1 MEALFTIIIC
11 QNCGATNQDVKFC
24 RKCGALLPVSS
35 KSPRLRVS
43 VSKTKK
49 EKGQKLQNLDLQE
62 IPKES
67 ESIDQLPV
75 KDEILED
82 FIDKDAESIIVPKN
96 EESLKENREILKEIT
111 PQPYR
116 SSIMASN
123 SVSLSHPR
131 GETSRTQ
138 TLPQST
144 EAEAE
149 STLMKQKQL
158 EKDMT
163 EVLGFLSKKITVK
176 KLDTSKSKTKKEKAA
191 EEKIPPASMNEIL
204 NQLLTLDLHIEA
216 SAIIKDDGTI
226 LASALSNRISD
237 TLFATIGQTL
247 NQIGADI
254 LNGLSAGSLKS
265 ISVKG
270 TEGVIDLA
278 PIDKESQN
286 IKDMILVIYSYPKA
300 KSGIINFAA
309 NIVKKQI
316 IEYLGIKI

>member
-35 KSPRLRVS
+35 KSSRLRVS

-67 ESIDQLPV
+67 ESIDQLSV
-75 KDEILED
+75 NDEILED
-82 FIDKDAESIIVPKN
+82 FMDNDAESIIVPKS
-96 EESLKENREILKEIT
+96 EESLKDKREVLKEIT

-138 TLPQST
+138 TLPQNT
-144 EAEAE
+144 EAE

-176 KLDTSKSKTKKEKAA
+176 KLDTSKSKTKKEKVA

>member
-1 MEALFTIIIC
+1 MIIC

-49 EKGQKLQNLDLQE
+49 GKGQKLKDLDLQE
-62 IPKES
+62 IPKEP
-67 ESIDQLPV
+67 ESKDQLSV
-75 KDEILED
+75 EDEILED
-82 FIDKDAESIIVPKN
+82 FKDKDAESISVTES
-96 EESLKENREILKEIT
+96 EESLKDKREILKEIT

-116 SSIMASN
+116 SSIIASN
-123 SVSLSHPR
+123 SVSISQPS
-131 GETSRTQ
+131 GETSGTQ
-138 TLPQST
+138 TV
-144 EAEAE
+144 E
-149 STLMKQKQL
+149 SSLMKQKQL

-176 KLDTSKSKTKKEKAA
+176 KLDTPKSKTKKEQVTK
-191 EEKIPPASMNEIL
+191 KIPPASMNEIL

-216 SAIIKDDGTI
+216 SAIIKSDGTI

-254 LNGLSAGSLKS
+254 INGLSAGSLKS
-265 ISVKG
+265 ISVRG
-270 TEGVIDLA
+270 TEGVLDLA
-278 PIDKESQN
+278 PIGKESQS

-309 NIVKKQI
+309 NIVKKQL
-316 IEYLGIKI
+316 IEYLGIKS

>member
-1 MEALFTIIIC
+1 MIIC

-35 KSPRLRVS
+35 KSQRLRVS

-49 EKGQKLQNLDLQE
+49 DKGQKIKDLDLQE
-62 IPKES
+62 IPKEP
-67 ESIDQLPV
+67 ESKDQLSV
-75 KDEILED
+75 EDEILED
-82 FIDKDAESIIVPKN
+82 FEDKDAESISVTES
-96 EESLKENREILKEIT
+96 EESLKDKREILKEIT

-116 SSIMASN
+116 SSIIASN
-123 SVSLSHPR
+123 SVSISQPS
-131 GETSRTQ
+131 GETSGTQ
-138 TLPQST
+138 TV
-144 EAEAE
+144 E
-149 STLMKQKQL
+149 SSLMKQKQL

-176 KLDTSKSKTKKEKAA
+176 KLDTPKSKTKKEQVTK
-191 EEKIPPASMNEIL
+191 KIPPASMNEIL

-216 SAIIKDDGTI
+216 SAIIKSDGTI

-254 LNGLSAGSLKS
+254 INGLSAGSLKS
-265 ISVKG
+265 ISVRG
-270 TEGVIDLA
+270 TEGVLDLA
-278 PIDKESQN
+278 PIGKESQS

-309 NIVKKQI
+309 NIVKKQL
-316 IEYLGIKI
+316 IEYLGIKS

>member
-1 MEALFTIIIC
+1 MEAIFAIIIC

-49 EKGQKLQNLDLQE
+49 EKGQKIKDLDLQE
-62 IPKES
+62 IPKEA
-67 ESIDQLPV
+67 ESIDQLSV

-82 FIDKDAESIIVPKN
+82 FIDKDAESINVPES
-96 EESLKENREILKEIT
+96 EESLKDKREVLKEIT

-116 SSIMASN
+116 SSLIASN
-123 SVSLSHPR
+123 SGSISQLSR
-131 GETSRTQ
+131 ETSGTQ
-138 TLPQST
+138 TV
-144 EAEAE
+144 E
-149 STLMKQKQL
+149 SSLMKQKQL

-176 KLDTSKSKTKKEKAA
+176 KLDTPKSKTKKEKVA
-191 EEKIPPASMNEIL
+191 EEKIPPSSMNEIL

-216 SAIIKDDGTI
+216 SAIIKSDGTI

-254 LNGLSAGSLKS
+254 INGLSAGSLKS
-265 ISVKG
+265 ISVRG
-270 TEGVIDLA
+270 TEGVLDLA
-278 PIDKESQN
+278 PIDKESQS
-286 IKDMILVIYSYPKA
+286 IKDMILIIYSYPKA

-309 NIVKKQI
+309 NIVKKQL
-316 IEYLGIKI
+316 IEYLGIKS